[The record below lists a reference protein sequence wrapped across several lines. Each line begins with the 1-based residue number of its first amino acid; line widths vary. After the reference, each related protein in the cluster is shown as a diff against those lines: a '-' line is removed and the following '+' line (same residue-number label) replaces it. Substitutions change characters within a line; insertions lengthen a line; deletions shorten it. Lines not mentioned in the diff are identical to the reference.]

1 MGSSL
6 PEAGL
11 MIKCICLNFTRA
23 VLIATPIKR
32 ISLAAMELQG
42 MMMII

>member
-1 MGSSL
+1 L

-11 MIKCICLNFTRA
+11 IIKCICLNFTRA

-32 ISLAAMELQG
+32 ISLAAKEFHG
-42 MMMII
+42 MMKII